1 MMSSFLAWSYNS
13 ELQHVQIIQI

>member
-1 MMSSFLAWSYNS
+1 MSSFLAWSYNS